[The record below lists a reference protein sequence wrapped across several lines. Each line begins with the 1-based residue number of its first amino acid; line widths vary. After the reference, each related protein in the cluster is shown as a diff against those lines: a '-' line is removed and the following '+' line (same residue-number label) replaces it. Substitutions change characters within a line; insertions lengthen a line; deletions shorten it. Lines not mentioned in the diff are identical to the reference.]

1 MLKRRKSFALTLTAA
16 AVPAFGLCPS
26 LGWAGALLG
35 GAAAA
40 WILNRT
46 ERALRGRSLAKAAAC
61 GAVGRAAAA
70 VSALGLF
77 GLALWA
83 AGRSRLAFPET
94 AGSPLAAAL
103 IFALSFWAARSGA
116 EAVGRCAAVLLP
128 LLAVLYGVIL
138 VFSLSQLRLSWLL
151 PTGTPRAGLRACVSL
166 LLPGAALFLRREDG
180 VSVSRGTAIAAL
192 AAAAAAAVTAGT
204 LSPPGAAAR
213 AAFLTV
219 SRSVSILGVIQRFE
233 ALISGAMLMS
243 GFCLCTLLLLAA
255 RELLDSLAPKK
266 SSAAVKTSA
275 FAAGLIFLWLPT
287 PETFR
292 LTGVTAI
299 CGGVA
304 CAFLLFVVSK
314 NKSQKNEENA

>member
-151 PTGTPRAGLRACVSL
+151 PTGTPRAGLRASSSRAPPSFCAGRTACLSA
-166 LLPGAALFLRREDG
+166 GAPRSPPLRRL
-180 VSVSRGTAIAAL
+180 RPPP
-192 AAAAAAAVTAGT
+192 
-204 LSPPGAAAR
+204 SPPGPSRRPRPPPAR
-213 AAFLTV
+213 PF
-219 SRSVSILGVIQRFE
+219 
-233 ALISGAMLMS
+233 
-243 GFCLCTLLLLAA
+243 
-255 RELLDSLAPKK
+255 
-266 SSAAVKTSA
+266 
-275 FAAGLIFLWLPT
+275 
-287 PETFR
+287 
-292 LTGVTAI
+292 
-299 CGGVA
+299 
-304 CAFLLFVVSK
+304 
-314 NKSQKNEENA
+314 